1 MISQKDKIKAFT
13 FLRDPLELS
22 LSFYYYSKKEGRMEL
37 SLEEYITT
45 HKNRIAY
52 FLNCDETNYNK
63 ILERYFFVG
72 NVENM
77 NESVFKLSRLTG
89 KRFFDPPLLNK
100 TERDSR

>member
-1 MISQKDKIKAFT
+1 
-13 FLRDPLELS
+13 
-22 LSFYYYSKKEGRMEL
+22 MEL

-63 ILERYFFVG
+63 ILVRYFFVG

-77 NESVFKLSRLTG
+77 NESVFKLSSLPANGFLIR
-89 KRFFDPPLLNK
+89 RY
-100 TERDSR
+100 